1 MVSPNVQFILLFL
14 IIFFSSQFLSEDHN
28 TCAFVIEAWFVAQM
42 LNLGRITRPTAL
54 SSHVAAHSA
63 LIFSLLS
70 VPLCLLVQGTA
81 WHQKVIYLTH
91 IVIFLLFHFRTL
103 NPVSELR
110 HKLYK
115 RHNPCKISGLLV
127 LLKFACNF
135 LLLIDK
141 QLNL

>member
-28 TCAFVIEAWFVAQM
+28 TCAFVIDAWWFAAQM
-42 LNLGRITRPTAL
+42 LNLERVTRPTAL

-81 WHQKVIYLTH
+81 WHQKVIYLTY
-91 IVIFLLFHFRTL
+91 VLSYFFLAVFRI
-103 NPVSELR
+103 
-110 HKLYK
+110 HDM
-115 RHNPCKISGLLV
+115 LV
-127 LLKFACNF
+127 WIRIGNRGSMPLTNGS
-135 LLLIDK
+135 
-141 QLNL
+141 